1 VTAPTASF
9 HLEATAMSDL
19 DKRQILA
26 AAAAS
31 LRNVTSIRDF
41 IVAVQSGAQVAVDM
55 LDQMENSLVEVL
67 EKIEDGP

>member
-9 HLEATAMSDL
+9 HLEATVMSDL
-19 DKRQILA
+19 DKRQIL

-41 IVAVQSGAQVAVDM
+41 IVAVQSGAQVALDM